1 MYLQIWSAIIEYK
14 KRWYSFGNKVVDD
27 CWENDR
33 IENCI
38 RIGCDYLMYNLR
50 KSSNI
55 EIFSDIL
62 DIIGAFLT
70 LIGSLCS

>member
-1 MYLQIWSAIIEYK
+1 
-14 KRWYSFGNKVVDD
+14 
-27 CWENDR
+27 
-33 IENCI
+33 
-38 RIGCDYLMYNLR
+38 MYNLR

-70 LIGSLCS
+70 LIGRLCS

>member
-1 MYLQIWSAIIEYK
+1 
-14 KRWYSFGNKVVDD
+14 
-27 CWENDR
+27 
-33 IENCI
+33 
-38 RIGCDYLMYNLR
+38 MYNLR